1 MTTTTPMNNRT
12 PIEWLWHA
20 ALALPALLLG
30 LALGLFLAWPAAAA
44 SPDPMVLAQA
54 GTPAQVADAQPGMR
68 REMHGRR
75 GDMRGEGQRWQR
87 HGRHRMPS
95 LASIALRHRAELGLN
110 PQQVESLQK
119 LQLDTRRAA
128 IQGRANA
135 ELAAV
140 DLGGLL
146 RSEPVDMAKV
156 EAKVRELEK
165 LRADGRLAYIRANEQ
180 GKAQLTADQRDKLKA
195 LRAVRWERMRRGT
208 EQPGGRAS
216 AEIERS

>member
-1 MTTTTPMNNRT
+1 MTTTTPMTNRT
-12 PIEWLWHA
+12 PIEWLWLA
-20 ALALPALLLG
+20 ALALPALVLG
-30 LALGLFLAWPAAAA
+30 LTLAWPAAAA

-54 GTPAQVADAQPGMR
+54 GAPAQVADAQPGMR

-87 HGRHRMPS
+87 HGRHHRMPS
-95 LASIALRHRAELGLN
+95 LAAIALRHRAELGLN

-119 LQLDTRRAA
+119 LQLDARRAA
-128 IQGRANA
+128 VQGRANA
-135 ELAAV
+135 ELAAL

-165 LRADGRLAYIRANEQ
+165 LRADGRLAFIRANEQ
-180 GKAQLTADQRDKLKA
+180 GKAQLSTDQRDKLRA
-195 LRAVRWERMRRGT
+195 LRAARWERMRRGA
-208 EQPGGRAS
+208 EEPGGRAS

>member
-1 MTTTTPMNNRT
+1 MTTTTPMTNRT
-12 PIEWLWHA
+12 PIEWLWLA
-20 ALALPALLLG
+20 ALALPALVLG
-30 LALGLFLAWPAAAA
+30 LTLAWPAAAA

-54 GTPAQVADAQPGMR
+54 GAPAQVADAQPGMR

-87 HGRHRMPS
+87 HGRHHRMPS
-95 LASIALRHRAELGLN
+95 LAAIALRHRAELGLN
-110 PQQVESLQK
+110 PQQVESLQE
-119 LQLDTRRAA
+119 LQLDARRAA
-128 IQGRANA
+128 VQGRANA
-135 ELAAV
+135 ELAAL

-165 LRADGRLAYIRANEQ
+165 LRADGRLAFIRANEQ
-180 GKAQLTADQRDKLKA
+180 GKAQLTTDQRDKLRA
-195 LRAVRWERMRRGT
+195 LRAARWERMRRGA
-208 EQPGGRAS
+208 EEPGGRAS

>member
-1 MTTTTPMNNRT
+1 MTTTTPMTNRT
-12 PIEWLWHA
+12 PIEWLWLL
-20 ALALPALLLG
+20 ALALPALVLG
-30 LALGLFLAWPAAAA
+30 LTQAWPAAAA

-54 GTPAQVADAQPGMR
+54 GAPAQVADAQPGMR

-87 HGRHRMPS
+87 HGRHHRMPS
-95 LASIALRHRAELGLN
+95 LAAIALRHRAELGLN

-119 LQLDTRRAA
+119 LQLDARRAA
-128 IQGRANA
+128 VQGRANA
-135 ELAAV
+135 ELAAL

-165 LRADGRLAYIRANEQ
+165 LRADGRLAFIRANEQ
-180 GKAQLTADQRDKLKA
+180 GKAQLTTDQRDKLRA
-195 LRAVRWERMRRGT
+195 LRAARWERMRRGA
-208 EQPGGRAS
+208 EEPGGRAS